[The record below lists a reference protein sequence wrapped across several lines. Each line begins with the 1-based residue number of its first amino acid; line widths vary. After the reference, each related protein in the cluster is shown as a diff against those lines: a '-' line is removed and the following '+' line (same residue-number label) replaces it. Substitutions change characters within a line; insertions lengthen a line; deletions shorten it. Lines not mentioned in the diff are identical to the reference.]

1 MPQTFSDDKKIYSVD
16 MMFSYI
22 DIFGPKAQNIE
33 VKKLIKNLE
42 FDGWGDPEKNIH
54 YSPLD
59 VLEDPTNKKYM
70 DDIKRIEN
78 ADLKYPII
86 VYNNFVVDGVHRL
99 TKSYLLKKKN
109 IKAYVF
115 SSALMNKFLIN
126 NRRTKEYDLITL
138 FFQRFCFK
146 PI

>member
-22 DIFGPKAQNIE
+22 DIFGPKCQNIE

-42 FDGWGDPEKNIH
+42 FDSWGGNLEK

-59 VLEDPTNKKYM
+59 VLEDPTNKKYV
-70 DDIKRIEN
+70 DEIKRIEN
-78 ADLKYPII
+78 ANLSYPII
-86 VYNNFVVDGVHRL
+86 VYNNFIVDGVHRL

-115 SSALMNKFLIN
+115 SSSLMNKFLIN
-126 NRRTKEYDLITL
+126 NRKMKEYDLITL
-138 FFQRFCFK
+138 FFQRFCSK